1 MGNCYLNYNILLG
14 ELKIEPSKNIEI
26 NQTNIES
33 NRKLNINEIINEKI
47 EDDNI
52 KSFTPNT
59 QEITPINLQ
68 EQQLLI
74 KNQES
79 KVKNSVYTNFRKGN
93 PLLNKNNRQNLLE
106 SLQSKNSDIL
116 FESFSVSNIDKGN
129 NSLLIDYYQIGK
141 NIFDILNEI
150 RCDPYEKG
158 KEFNLNLNNFNSG
171 DVISWSEKVYLCC
184 SSYLLEVEEKCRI
197 NSSKVS
203 KNASERVSE
212 RLKCNCNVIEF
223 CVDGLG
229 TPKVVLSKLFYE
241 NKERIQ
247 LLISD
252 NYFCGSI
259 CCFPS
264 QDKNMR
270 TIVYL
275 VKKES

>member
-14 ELKIEPSKNIEI
+14 ELRIEPSKNIEI

-184 SSYLLEVEEKCRI
+184 SSYLMEIEKGKKISEGTSR
-197 NSSKVS
+197 
-203 KNASERVSE
+203 ERVNE
-212 RLKCNCNVIEF
+212 KLNGNYNLYQFYVE
-223 CVDGLG
+223 GLG
-229 TPKVVLSKLFYE
+229 TPNFIIKKLFNE
-241 NKERIQ
+241 NKEWWSK
-247 LLISD
+247 LISD
-252 NYFCGSI
+252 NYFSGAV
-259 CCFPS
+259 CCYPFKNE
-264 QDKNMR
+264 KNMK
-270 TIVYL
+270 TLIYL
-275 VKKES
+275 IQE

>member
-14 ELKIEPSKNIEI
+14 ELRIEPSKNIEI

-79 KVKNSVYTNFRKGN
+79 KVKNSIYTNFRKGN

-184 SSYLLEVEEKCRI
+184 SSYLMEIEKGKKISEGTSR
-197 NSSKVS
+197 
-203 KNASERVSE
+203 ERVNE
-212 RLKCNCNVIEF
+212 KLNGNYNLYQFYVE
-223 CVDGLG
+223 GLG
-229 TPKVVLSKLFYE
+229 TPNFIIKKLFNE
-241 NKERIQ
+241 NKEWWSK
-247 LLISD
+247 LISD
-252 NYFCGSI
+252 NYFSGAV
-259 CCFPS
+259 CCYPFKNG
-264 QDKNMR
+264 KNMK
-270 TIVYL
+270 TLIYL
-275 VKKES
+275 IQE

>member
-14 ELKIEPSKNIEI
+14 ELRIEPSKNIEI

-184 SSYLLEVEEKCRI
+184 SSYLMEIENGKKISEGTSR
-197 NSSKVS
+197 
-203 KNASERVSE
+203 ERVNE
-212 RLKCNCNVIEF
+212 KLNGNYNLYQFYVE
-223 CVDGLG
+223 GLG
-229 TPKVVLSKLFYE
+229 TPNFIIKKLFNE
-241 NKERIQ
+241 NKEWWSK
-247 LLISD
+247 LISD
-252 NYFCGSI
+252 NYFSGAV
-259 CCFPS
+259 CCYPFKNG
-264 QDKNMR
+264 KNMK
-270 TIVYL
+270 TLIYL
-275 VKKES
+275 IQE

>member
-184 SSYLLEVEEKCRI
+184 SSYLMEIEKGKKISEGTSR
-197 NSSKVS
+197 
-203 KNASERVSE
+203 ERVNE
-212 RLKCNCNVIEF
+212 KLNGNYNLYQFYVE
-223 CVDGLG
+223 GLG
-229 TPKVVLSKLFYE
+229 TPNFIIKKLFNE
-241 NKERIQ
+241 NKEWWSK
-247 LLISD
+247 LISD
-252 NYFCGSI
+252 NYFSGAV
-259 CCFPS
+259 CCYPFKNG
-264 QDKNMR
+264 KNMK
-270 TIVYL
+270 TLIYL
-275 VKKES
+275 IQE

>member
-1 MGNCYLNYNILLG
+1 MGNCYLNNNILLG
-14 ELKIEPSKNIEI
+14 ELRIEPSKNIEI

-184 SSYLLEVEEKCRI
+184 SSYLMEIEKGKKISEGTSR
-197 NSSKVS
+197 
-203 KNASERVSE
+203 ERVNE
-212 RLKCNCNVIEF
+212 KLNGNYNLYQFYVE
-223 CVDGLG
+223 GLG
-229 TPKVVLSKLFYE
+229 TPNFIIKKLFNE
-241 NKERIQ
+241 NKEWWSK
-247 LLISD
+247 LISD
-252 NYFCGSI
+252 NYFSGAV
-259 CCFPS
+259 CCYPFKNG
-264 QDKNMR
+264 KNMK
-270 TIVYL
+270 TLIYL
-275 VKKES
+275 IQE

>member
-1 MGNCYLNYNILLG
+1 MGNCYLNNNILLG
-14 ELKIEPSKNIEI
+14 ELRIEPSKNIEI

-74 KNQES
+74 NNQES

-184 SSYLLEVEEKCRI
+184 SSYLMEIEKGKKISEGTSR
-197 NSSKVS
+197 
-203 KNASERVSE
+203 ERVNE
-212 RLKCNCNVIEF
+212 KLNGNYNLYQFYVE
-223 CVDGLG
+223 GLG
-229 TPKVVLSKLFYE
+229 TPNFIIKKLFNE
-241 NKERIQ
+241 NKEWWSK
-247 LLISD
+247 LISD
-252 NYFCGSI
+252 NYFSGAV
-259 CCFPS
+259 CCYPFKNG
-264 QDKNMR
+264 KNMK
-270 TIVYL
+270 TLIYL
-275 VKKES
+275 IQE

>member
-1 MGNCYLNYNILLG
+1 M
-14 ELKIEPSKNIEI
+14 
-26 NQTNIES
+26 
-33 NRKLNINEIINEKI
+33 
-47 EDDNI
+47 
-52 KSFTPNT
+52 
-59 QEITPINLQ
+59 
-68 EQQLLI
+68 
-74 KNQES
+74 
-79 KVKNSVYTNFRKGN
+79 
-93 PLLNKNNRQNLLE
+93 E
-106 SLQSKNSDIL
+106 SLQSKHSDIY
-116 FESFSVSNIDKGN
+116 FESLSLSNVKNDGSIM
-129 NSLLIDYYQIGK
+129 IDYYQLSK
-141 NIFDILNEI
+141 NIFDLLNEI
-150 RCDPYEKG
+150 RINP
-158 KEFNLNLNNFNSG
+158 KESSKEYFSNITENKISFDNLKSG
-171 DVISWSEKVYLCC
+171 DIILWNEKVYLCC

-275 VKKES
+275 VNKES

>member
-1 MGNCYLNYNILLG
+1 M
-14 ELKIEPSKNIEI
+14 
-26 NQTNIES
+26 
-33 NRKLNINEIINEKI
+33 
-47 EDDNI
+47 
-52 KSFTPNT
+52 
-59 QEITPINLQ
+59 
-68 EQQLLI
+68 
-74 KNQES
+74 
-79 KVKNSVYTNFRKGN
+79 
-93 PLLNKNNRQNLLE
+93 E
-106 SLQSKNSDIL
+106 SLQSKNSEIY
-116 FESFSVSNIDKGN
+116 FESLSLSNNIKGEG
-129 NSLLIDYYQIGK
+129 SIVIDYYQLSK
-141 NIFDILNEI
+141 KIFDLLNEI
-150 RCDPYEKG
+150 RFNP
-158 KEFNLNLNNFNSG
+158 KEASKKYLNNTNIIENNIINFDILIQG
-171 DVISWSEKVYLCC
+171 DIILWNEKVYLCC

-252 NYFCGSI
+252 NYFCCSI

-264 QDKNMR
+264 QEKNMR

-275 VKKES
+275 VNKES

>member
-14 ELKIEPSKNIEI
+14 ELRIEPSKNIEI

-184 SSYLLEVEEKCRI
+184 SSYLMEIEKGKKIPEGTSREKVNEKLNGNYNLVEFYVE
-197 NSSKVS
+197 
-203 KNASERVSE
+203 
-212 RLKCNCNVIEF
+212 
-223 CVDGLG
+223 GLG
-229 TPKVVLSKLFYE
+229 TPNFIINKLFNE
-241 NKERIQ
+241 NKEWWSK
-247 LLISD
+247 LISD
-252 NYFCGSI
+252 NYFSGAV
-259 CCFPS
+259 CCYPFKNG
-264 QDKNMR
+264 KNMK
-270 TIVYL
+270 TLIYL
-275 VKKES
+275 IQE

>member
-14 ELKIEPSKNIEI
+14 ELRIEPSKNIEI

-184 SSYLLEVEEKCRI
+184 SSYLMEIEKGKKIPEVTSREKV
-197 NSSKVS
+197 NEKLNGNYNLV
-203 KNASERVSE
+203 
-212 RLKCNCNVIEF
+212 EF
-223 CVDGLG
+223 YVEGLG
-229 TPKVVLSKLFYE
+229 TPNFIINKLFNE
-241 NKERIQ
+241 NKEWWSK
-247 LLISD
+247 LISD
-252 NYFCGSI
+252 NYFSGAV
-259 CCFPS
+259 CCYPFKNG
-264 QDKNMR
+264 KNMK
-270 TIVYL
+270 TLIYL
-275 VKKES
+275 IQE

>member
-1 MGNCYLNYNILLG
+1 MGNICPCFEQNYVYFG
-14 ELKIEPSKNIEI
+14 
-26 NQTNIES
+26 
-33 NRKLNINEIINEKI
+33 EIINHTNQNNHRNQYQLENLKHFNSDELFSKYLKDQKI
-47 EDDNI
+47 ILANDRN
-52 KSFTPNT
+52 K
-59 QEITPINLQ
+59 
-68 EQQLLI
+68 I
-74 KNQES
+74 KNS
-79 KVKNSVYTNFRKGN
+79 IFTNFKNGN
-93 PLLNKNNRQNLLE
+93 PLNNNYSKRTNLME
-106 SLQSKNSDIL
+106 SLQSKNSEIY
-116 FESFSVSNIDKGN
+116 FESLSLSNNIKGEG
-129 NSLLIDYYQIGK
+129 SIVIDYYQLSK
-141 NIFDILNEI
+141 KIFDLLNEI
-150 RCDPYEKG
+150 RFNP
-158 KEFNLNLNNFNSG
+158 KEASKKYLNNTNIIENNIINFDILIQG
-171 DVISWSEKVYLCC
+171 DIILWNEKVYLCC

-229 TPKVVLSKLFYE
+229 TPKAVLSKLFYE

-275 VKKES
+275 VNKES